1 MLTIANLV
9 LIKKRL
15 LRLIKAIMIDSGI
28 KEHLLFYNHSLS
40 LKMFP
45 VSLLTWTTLKL
56 P

>member
-1 MLTIANLV
+1 MLAIANLV
-9 LIKKRL
+9 LIKKKL

-40 LKMFP
+40 LKIFP
-45 VSLLTWTTLKL
+45 LSLPTWTTLKL